1 MDTFFSRCR
10 ERSRNE
16 EGMALIG
23 VILLLIL
30 ASGVCA
36 ALAISGQTETKTAY
50 NLDTYAQADAA
61 AQAGLAAAVQAV
73 LTEVNL
79 RTSLGST
86 AAQAIDGLLAGPDHN
101 AANTADNGWL
111 TSLGFLAPTVTNLL
125 GTLTDVGY
133 RVEVMDDDNWSA
145 RGMGSLSSTML
156 SAVQARISEN
166 GSTTG
171 DNNGKF
177 VVRSTGIGRNNTSV
191 TVEATLG
198 LVTLPAIVTN
208 GDLTISGNV
217 TVTGQNG
224 GVHTNSNLLI
234 NGASGD
240 IAKDATATGT
250 ATINPGV
257 NIGGNQGGGYA
268 TKPVPHVE
276 AANYFMQ
283 ADYILN
289 SDGLIYARSGSGLG
303 AVQCGSSAACET
315 AFGWTYGGGGDW
327 SVTGNTVH
335 AGSYYLYGSASVSG
349 SPGSHASPVSMTI
362 IAEGSISITGNPD
375 FQPDA
380 PELFLVTNGDLKIAG
395 NLGTPIA
402 LEGEILV
409 REQVS
414 LHGTPEIAGRIL
426 VEDASNLRSLVTA
439 NEIAG
444 NPTIT
449 YNGIAGSDT
458 FALAAWRVV
467 K

>member
-1 MDTFFSRCR
+1 MDTFSSRCR

-36 ALAISGQTETKTAY
+36 ALAVSGQTETKTAY
-50 NLDTYAQADAA
+50 NLDTSAQADAA

-73 LTEVNL
+73 LTQVNL
-79 RTSLGST
+79 STSLGST
-86 AAQAIDGLLAGPDHN
+86 AAQAIDGLLAGPDNN
-101 AANTADNGWL
+101 AASTADNGFL
-111 TSLGFLAPTVTNLL
+111 TALGFQAPTVTNLL

-145 RGMGSLSSTML
+145 RGMSSLGVATL
-156 SAVQARISEN
+156 TAVQTRISEN
-166 GSTTG
+166 GSSTG

-177 VVRSTGIGRNNTSV
+177 VVRSTGLGRNNTTV

-208 GDLTISGNV
+208 GDLLISGNI

-224 GVHTNSNLLI
+224 GVHTNSNLTI
-234 NGASGD
+234 SGAAAD

-250 ATINPGV
+250 ATIHPGA
-257 NIGGNQGGGYA
+257 NIGGSEGGGFA

-276 AANYFMQ
+276 AANHFTQ

-289 SDGLIYARSGSGLG
+289 TDGLIYARSGSGLG
-303 AVQCGSSAACET
+303 AVQCASSAACEA
-315 AFGWTYGGGGDW
+315 AFGWTYGGGGNW
-327 SVTGNTVH
+327 GIHSNSVH
-335 AGSYYLYGSASVSG
+335 AGSYYLYGSATVSG
-349 SPGSHASPVSMTI
+349 SPGSSASPVSMTI
-362 IAEGSISITGNPD
+362 IAEGSIEITGNPD

-380 PELFLVTNGDLKIAG
+380 PELFLVTNGDLRIAG

-402 LEGEILV
+402 IEGEVLV

-414 LHGTPEIAGRIL
+414 IHGTPDIAGRIL
-426 VEDASNLRSLVTA
+426 VEDASNLSSVVTA

-458 FALAAWRVV
+458 FALAGWRVV